1 MGFDN
6 SGLILPLPVT
16 YSEFPIMSVHI
27 NAAKGDIAP
36 VCLLPG
42 DPLRAKFI
50 AENWL
55 QDLQLVSSTRNMFYF
70 TGTYKG
76 TRISIGGSGMGCPS
90 IGIYSWELFTVF
102 DVQCLLRIGTA
113 GSYRQEIGTYELL
126 NTASAC
132 SESTYALDAFGYT
145 EKEFK
150 AQGDFFDVINTLAA
164 ERNQKLTAGCIHSSD
179 VFYRQ
184 TPGLPKIVNEHH
196 CLAVEMEAFALFSNA
211 KFLGKTAGTLLT
223 VSDVI
228 PTGEAI
234 SAEKREKSLV
244 PMFELALE
252 SAIRMAQS

>member
-1 MGFDN
+1 
-6 SGLILPLPVT
+6 
-16 YSEFPIMSVHI
+16 MSVHI
-27 NAAKGDIAP
+27 NAQKGEIAP

-55 QDLQLVSSTRNMFYF
+55 DDLKLVSSTRNMFYF
-70 TGTYKG
+70 TGLYKG
-76 TRISIGGSGMGCPS
+76 SRISIGGSGMGCPS
-90 IGIYSWELFTVF
+90 IGIYSWELYTIF

-126 NTASAC
+126 NTAQAC
-132 SESTYALDAFGYT
+132 SDSTYAQDAFGYGD
-145 EKEFK
+145 KVFK
-150 AQGDFFDVINTLAA
+150 AQGPIFDTINDMAA
-164 ERNQKLTAGCIHSSD
+164 IRGQKLTAANIHSSD

-184 TPGLPKIVNEHH
+184 TGVLPALVNEYQ
-196 CLAVEMEAFALFSNA
+196 CAAVEMEAFALFSNA
-211 KFLGKTAGTLLT
+211 KFLGRTAGTLLT

-234 SAEKREKSLV
+234 SADKREKSLI

-252 SAIRMAQS
+252 SAKKMSEHYRLT

>member
-1 MGFDN
+1 MLTQFY
-6 SGLILPLPVT
+6 LCRCKET
-16 YSEFPIMSVHI
+16 EMSVHI
-27 NAAKGDIAP
+27 NAAKGEIAP
-36 VCLLPG
+36 ICLLPG

-55 QDLQLVSSTRNMFYF
+55 SDLKLVSSTRNMYYF
-70 TGTYKG
+70 TGVYKG
-76 TRISIGGSGMGCPS
+76 SKISIGGSGMGCPS
-90 IGIYSWELFTVF
+90 IGIYSWELYTVF

-126 NTASAC
+126 NTKLAC

-145 EKEFK
+145 EKSFP
-150 AQGDFFDVINTLAA
+150 AQGSFFDTIHEIAA
-164 ERNQKLTAGCIHSSD
+164 ERKQNLISASIHSSD

-184 TPGLPKIVNEHH
+184 TGRMPSLVIEHD
-196 CLAVEMEAFALFSNA
+196 CAAVEMEAFALFSNA
-211 KFLGKTAGTLLT
+211 KFLGKTAGCLLT

-234 SAEKREKSLV
+234 SAEKREKSLI

-252 SAIRMAQS
+252 SARKMYDQLVLT